1 MMKSIQFFTFAL
13 FCGVFLVRS
22 DAVWSAADPALSA
35 KHVAAAKAAAGE
47 DFKPALG
54 HCANIGKPFEIVPS
68 KVTSG
73 LQKII
78 GKGDPRPYAV
88 FDNLYFLGTGAVSAW
103 AIRTSDGVILIDTLN
118 NSDEARDYIE
128 TGLQSLG
135 IDPSEIKKVII
146 SHAHGDHYGGA
157 VYLKEKYG
165 AAIIMS
171 DTDWKELEK
180 PTLQF
185 DSPLW
190 GRPPVRDV
198 TVRDGDVVTL
208 GDTSVKIVVTPG
220 HTPGTIAT
228 IIPVKS
234 GDAQHNA
241 VIWGG
246 NGLNFGKV
254 SERFVAMMESAARIG
269 NMAEQEHIDV
279 FLSNHPRLD
288 ATFSNIDAMEAG
300 APNSFVIGTSGVR
313 RVMTTLRHCVAAQLA
328 SFDAAAVPED

>member
-1 MMKSIQFFTFAL
+1 MKISIQFFAFAL
-13 FCGVFLVRS
+13 VFGAFLVPI
-22 DAVWSAADPALSA
+22 DTAWSAEDPELSA
-35 KHVAAAKAAAGE
+35 KHVAAAQAAAGE
-47 DFKPALG
+47 EFAPALG
-54 HCANIGKPFEIVPS
+54 HCENIGKPFEIDKS
-68 KVTSG
+68 KVSSR
-73 LQKII
+73 LQETIR
-78 GKGDPRPYAV
+78 KGEPRPYAV
-88 FDNLYFLGTGAVSAW
+88 FDNLYFLGTGAVGAW
-103 AIRTSDGVILIDTLN
+103 AIRTSGGVILVDTLN
-118 NSDEARDYIE
+118 NSDEAKEYIE
-128 TGLQSLG
+128 AGLQRLG

-165 AAIIMS
+165 SEIIMS

-198 TVRDGDVVTL
+198 TVRDGDLVTL
-208 GDTSVKIVVTPG
+208 GDTSVKILVTPG

-228 IIPVKS
+228 IIPLKK
-234 GDAQHNA
+234 GDTQHKA

-254 SERFVAMMESAARIG
+254 SERFVAMMDSATRIG
-269 NMAEQEHIDV
+269 DMAEQENIDV

-288 ATFSNIDAMEAG
+288 ATFSHIDALEAG